1 MVTLTRDQTLQL
13 LGAARHYQAQFDEAY
28 KSWGV
33 RAEAPVLNDSIE
45 SVNDYV
51 RNECVRAKKLLPMND
66 VRAAPGEPTFGELR
80 RVKYWHLDNDAFAV
94 MLPSLLKAV
103 AVAGK
108 RNDSI
113 SFDAPLREIHER
125 DANGSHVIRFLG
137 RRSFVHDMKAPTR
150 RVLYFRTAQG
160 PVRTDGRP
168 VRL

>member
-1 MVTLTRDQTLQL
+1 
-13 LGAARHYQAQFDEAY
+13 
-28 KSWGV
+28 
-33 RAEAPVLNDSIE
+33 
-45 SVNDYV
+45 VNDYV
-51 RNECVRAKKLLPMND
+51 RNECVRAKKLLPMSD

-113 SFDAPLREIHER
+113 PFDEPLREIHEH
-125 DANGSHVIRFLG
+125 DQNGAHVIRFLG
-137 RRSFVHDMKAPTR
+137 MRSFVHDMKPPVR
-150 RVLYFRTAQG
+150 RVAYFRTNQG
-160 PVRTDGRP
+160 PVRTDGQP